1 MRSMRTQHSCRW
13 VGVGARASIAQGACH
28 TAFPTSACSCM
39 RAVLHATL
47 VHPWPVFSF
56 KRTRWWPRLQGFP
69 LPASL
74 RASNDIKEVAG
85 HGEILLMVIPT
96 PFVERTVRRQAGR
109 LAGRQAGR
117 QISHCSFQAPAYALP
132 PVAHLLPA
140 HPPLHSPC

>member
-1 MRSMRTQHSCRW
+1 
-13 VGVGARASIAQGACH
+13 
-28 TAFPTSACSCM
+28 M

-109 LAGRQAGR
+109 QARWQAGRQADLTLFFPGTCLR
-117 QISHCSFQAPAYALP
+117 SAPCRPPASRPPSVTLP
-132 PVAHLLPA
+132 MLT
-140 HPPLHSPC
+140 